1 MDFVDRYTYKNL
13 KCLGRTGAPGTELSG
28 KKLTTPGIHSPTYGY
43 VLKRKKEFAEFHHA
57 VTYLLEHDYCARS
70 IPHMKAVNWGPM
82 L

>member
-1 MDFVDRYTYKNL
+1 MSWEDRCSWHGTFWQEVDNAGNT
-13 KCLGRTGAPGTELSG
+13 LS
-28 KKLTTPGIHSPTYGY
+28 TYGY

-70 IPHMKAVNWGPM
+70 TPHMKAVNWGPM